1 MGKGNAP
8 DKIKALRDAG
18 VVVVNA
24 LPKLGIALQQASH
37 LYLYLISIIYI
48 YLIGNVNCWIVIII
62 KCIVYSFFGLSDLS
76 SSDAAMMYP
85 SATTF
90 TMAAAAPAA

>member
-24 LPKLGIALQQASH
+24 LPKVGIALQQASH

-48 YLIGNVNCWIVIII
+48 YLIGNVNCWIVII

>member
-1 MGKGNAP
+1 MK
-8 DKIKALRDAG
+8 
-18 VVVVNA
+18 
-24 LPKLGIALQQASH
+24 
-37 LYLYLISIIYI
+37 YF
-48 YLIGNVNCWIVIII
+48 
-62 KCIVYSFFGLSDLS
+62 VYSFFGLSDLS